1 MFVCHWELKTGG
13 RQAHE
18 TPDLNTA
25 VKESLCPAVSKYST
39 RPWQQLNATAQVE
52 HILPTGILHT
62 DPTSKCQ
69 KNIQIKYLRGN
80 KTNNCVLLSR
90 V

>member
-1 MFVCHWELKTGG
+1 MSG

-18 TPDLNTA
+18 TLDLNTA
-25 VKESLCPAVSKYST
+25 VKESLCPAVSKYSA

-52 HILPTGILHT
+52 HILPTGTLHT

-80 KTNNCVLLSR
+80 KTNSCFLLSR